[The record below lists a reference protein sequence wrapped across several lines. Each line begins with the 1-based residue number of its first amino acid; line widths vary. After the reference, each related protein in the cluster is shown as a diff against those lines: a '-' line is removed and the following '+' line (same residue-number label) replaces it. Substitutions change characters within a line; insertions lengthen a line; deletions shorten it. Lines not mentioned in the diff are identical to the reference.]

1 MKLLIL
7 GAPGAGKGTQAKVLA
22 EKYNILHISTG
33 DLLRAEVQEKTELGL
48 KIADDMKMGKYIS
61 DEIVTTLLKN
71 KLNSKECENG
81 FLLDGY
87 PRTTAQA
94 KTLSEIAPD
103 IDAVIVISVDDEII
117 LERMSGRIVCADCG
131 QVYHKLNKPPK
142 IAGVCD
148 VCGGLVVQRTDDKY
162 EVVKK
167 RLDIYHN
174 ETAPIINYYK
184 SQDLVIRVSGL
195 GYIDDITNKIVDA
208 ISKKSASK

>member
-33 DLLRAEVQEKTELGL
+33 DLLRAEVQAKTELGI

-94 KTLSEIAPD
+94 KILSGIAPD

-117 LERMSGRIVCADCG
+117 LERMSGRIVCSDCG

-142 IAGVCD
+142 VAGVCD
-148 VCGGLVVQRTDDKY
+148 VCGGLVVQRADDKY

-167 RLDIYHN
+167 RLDIYHS

-184 SQDLVIRVSGL
+184 NQDLVIRVSGL
-195 GYIDDITNKIVDA
+195 GYIDDITNKIVSA
-208 ISKKSASK
+208 ITKKNASK